1 MARSFFV
8 FLLFCVTTLVRG
20 QFDPQFSQNMFNQLT
35 NNPGYAGSSGMF
47 NLSAINRQQWVG
59 FEGAPKT
66 TVFGADAN
74 LNLFKRESG
83 LGLTFMND
91 EIGPFKNLL
100 VSFKYAYR
108 WEFEEGSLGVG
119 LSAGLINQTLDGT
132 TLDPLGGGDGNTY
145 HSKDDPAIPQSKVTG
160 MAFDMGIGAFYE
172 SAKYY
177 AGFSVNHLNKPSPNF
192 DDGYQSYLKPTFF
205 LNGGIRYKL
214 KKHPVVLVPSLYLK
228 TDLAAL
234 QIDVNMN
241 AVIKD
246 KYWAGIT
253 YRHQD
258 AIVLLAG
265 MELLTGLK
273 IGYSY
278 DITISKLA
286 SYSSGSHEV
295 MIGYSFDLNL
305 EKRTKRYKSVRYL

>member
-8 FLLFCVTTLVRG
+8 VLLIFTAVLTRA

-35 NNPGYAGSSGMF
+35 YNPGFAGSSGMF

-66 TVFGADAN
+66 TVFGADVN

-83 LGLTFMND
+83 LGLVFMND
-91 EIGPFKNLL
+91 EIGPFKNLMI
-100 VSFKYAYR
+100 SFKYAYR
-108 WEFEEGSLGVG
+108 IDLEEGSIGLGLG
-119 LSAGLINQTLDGT
+119 AGLINQTLDGT

-145 HSKDDPAIPQSKVTG
+145 HSKDDPLIPQAKVTG
-160 MAFDMGIGAFYE
+160 MAFDMSLGAFYE

-192 DDGYQSYLKPTFF
+192 DDEFHTYLKPTFYF
-205 LNGGIRYKL
+205 NGGVRYKL
-214 KKHPVVLVPSLYLK
+214 KKHPVVLVPSLYVK
-228 TDLAAL
+228 TDFAAL
-234 QIDVNMN
+234 QVDVNVN

-246 KYWAGIT
+246 KYWGGLT

-258 AIVLLAG
+258 AIVILAG

-278 DITISKLA
+278 DITISRLV

>member
-1 MARSFFV
+1 MARSIFVILLFFV
-8 FLLFCVTTLVRG
+8 TVLVKG
-20 QFDPQFSQNMFNQLT
+20 QFDAQFSQNMFNQLT
-35 NNPGYAGSSGMF
+35 NNPGFAGSSGMF

-66 TVFGADAN
+66 TVFGADVN
-74 LNLFKRESG
+74 LNIFKHESG
-83 LGLTFMND
+83 LGLVFLND
-91 EIGPFKNLL
+91 EIGPFKNL
-100 VSFKYAYR
+100 VMSFSYAYR
-108 WEFEEGSLGVG
+108 FDFDQGSLGVG
-119 LSAGLINQTLDGT
+119 LSVGLLNQTLDGT
-132 TLDPLGGGDGNTY
+132 TLDPLGGGDGDTY
-145 HSKDDPAIPQSKVTG
+145 HSKDDPSIPQSEVKG
-160 MAFDMGIGAFYE
+160 MAFDMGFGAFYE

-192 DDGYQSYLKPTFF
+192 DGEFQSYLKPTFF

-214 KKHPVVLVPSLYLK
+214 KNHPVVLVPSLYLK
-228 TDLAAL
+228 TDFAAL
-234 QIDVNMN
+234 QVDVNLN

-246 KYWAGIT
+246 KYWGGLT

-258 AIVLLAG
+258 AIVILAG

-278 DITISKLA
+278 DITISRLS
-286 SYSSGSHEV
+286 SYSSGTHEV
-295 MIGYSFDLNL
+295 MIGYSFDLNM